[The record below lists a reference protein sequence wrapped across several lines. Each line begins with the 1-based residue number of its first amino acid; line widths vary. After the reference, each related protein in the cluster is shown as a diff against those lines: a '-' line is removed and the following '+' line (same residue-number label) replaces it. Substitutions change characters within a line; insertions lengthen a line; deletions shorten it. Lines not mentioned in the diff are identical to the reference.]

1 MIRRRGG
8 DNVQRKDVDLG
19 KMESNMNTKKGNLK
33 IVIILLA
40 VITRKNLT
48 IRMIHTRITATKKK
62 NTLKMERKR
71 NTILY
76 TVFIKTRMAKS
87 IRRGWE
93 GTLEVGSL
101 RERVLMMEAIKRLLL
116 RMPNLKGRKVLV
128 LKMMIMKSKLLKL
141 EVLLSLRMLLRKY
154 LLVLKVLRLRM
165 DI

>member
-87 IRRGWE
+87 IRRG
-93 GTLEVGSL
+93 
-101 RERVLMMEAIKRLLL
+101 
-116 RMPNLKGRKVLV
+116 
-128 LKMMIMKSKLLKL
+128 
-141 EVLLSLRMLLRKY
+141 
-154 LLVLKVLRLRM
+154 
-165 DI
+165 